1 MHSMVRWYLRVIVCN
16 LKIHKKQGFI
26 YQKVYRDTR
35 CVLVSNQNTYIYRL
49 CVIAANKMRLRVYQ
63 FVA

>member
-16 LKIHKKQGFI
+16 LKIHKKQCFI
-26 YQKVYRDTR
+26 YKKVYRDSE
-35 CVLVSNQNTYIYRL
+35 CVPVSNQNTYIYRL
-49 CVIAANKMRLRVYQ
+49 CLMAANKMRLHVYQ